1 MELCKPEPLEQKSFT
16 RRKEWSSDCSF
27 FLIWQVTTV
36 STEYD
41 LLVKNGSLLDAGSG
55 LNQTVKDIGIQ
66 DGVIRTIQDE
76 IFEETAGTVIDAA
89 GTIIC
94 AGLIDLHVHV
104 WDGVAHLA
112 IPPDPNCV
120 GKGVTTAFDAGSAG
134 ADTYPGFQKYV
145 IDVSATRIKAFLH
158 ISSQG
163 QLSRNIGELADLQY
177 ADVDRAIKTCES
189 YKDSIVGIKIR
200 MSDRIVGENGK
211 EGLKR
216 ALDVCEATGLPLM
229 IHPNASPIS
238 FSGMMNELRA
248 GDIVTHCYH
257 RSDTGI
263 LESDGT
269 LREDASKARD
279 KGIHFDVGHGAGS
292 FSFDVAEAALRQ
304 GFEPG
309 TISSDLH
316 KYNLDGPVYSLLET
330 VSKFIHLGMPLET
343 AIEKVTSAPA
353 RTMGML
359 GEIGALREG
368 ALADLTL
375 IRTQEGPAEFTD
387 ALGSKRTGDLRLEHV
402 STIRAGRVYAPG
414 ILD

>member
-1 MELCKPEPLEQKSFT
+1 MPA
-16 RRKEWSSDCSF
+16 
-27 FLIWQVTTV
+27 
-36 STEYD
+36 EYD
-41 LLVKNGSLLDAGSG
+41 LLIKNGSLLDDASG
-55 LNQTVKDIGIQ
+55 FNQTTRDIGISN
-66 DGVIRTIQDE
+66 GRISAIRKE
-76 IFEETAGTVIDAA
+76 IFEENAETVIDAS
-89 GTIIC
+89 GTIVC
-94 AGLIDLHVHV
+94 PGLIDLHVHV
-104 WDGVAHLA
+104 WDGVAHLG
-112 IPPDPNCV
+112 IPADPNCV

-163 QLSRNIGELADLQY
+163 QLARDIGELTELQY
-177 ADVDRAIKTCES
+177 ADVGKAVKTCES

-200 MSDRIVGENGK
+200 MSEGIVGDNGE

-238 FSGMMNELRA
+238 FGGMMDDLRT

-269 LREDASKARD
+269 LREHASKARD

-292 FSFDVAEAALRQ
+292 FSFEVAEAALRQ

-330 VSKFIHLGMPLET
+330 VSKFIYLGLSLDT
-343 AIEKVTSAPA
+343 AIEKVTTAPA
-353 RTMGML
+353 RAMGML
-359 GEIGALREG
+359 GEIGALREE
-368 ALADLTL
+368 AVADLTL
-375 IRTQEGPAEFTD
+375 IRVKDGPVEFTD
-387 ALGSKRTGDLRLEHV
+387 AVGAKRNGEIRLEHV
-402 STIRAGRVYAPG
+402 STIREGRVYAPG
-414 ILD
+414 ML